1 MSPIRALVVD
11 DAVVVRRMVSDVLEE
26 DPGIEVAGVAA
37 NGRIALQKVPQ
48 VSPDVIIL
56 DVEMPVMDG
65 LETLKALGK
74 EYPDLPVIMFSTLTE
89 RGAEVTL
96 DALSLGASD
105 YVTKPS
111 NVGSVVLARQRIREE
126 LIPRIY
132 ALTGQVGTTAQPSP
146 PKRVE
151 RPVIAPATPSPRPRP
166 IPTIRPHLPGRVTVV
181 VIGVSTGGPNALAE
195 VIPALP
201 RDFPVP
207 VLIVQHMPPL
217 FTRLLADR
225 LTSAGGLPVE
235 EATSGARIVPGR
247 ALLAPGDWHMEL
259 EVRDGAHLVRLHQGP
274 QENSCRPAV
283 DVLFRSAARVFG
295 PGTLGVV
302 LTGMGKDGL
311 RGSEDICGAG
321 GRVVVQDQA
330 TSVVWGMPGYV
341 AEAGLA
347 HRILPLDR
355 VAGELRNAVGGGL
368 RSNPFTT
375 TVATG

>member
-11 DAVVVRRMVSDVLEE
+11 DAVVVRRMVSDVLDE

-132 ALTGQVGTTAQPSP
+132 ALTGKGTPGLPPPRSAPRRQVVPTPKPVTATTRLRPS
-146 PKRVE
+146 
-151 RPVIAPATPSPRPRP
+151 
-166 IPTIRPHLPGRVTVV
+166 LPGRVTAV

-201 RDFPVP
+201 PDFPVP

-225 LTSAGGLPVE
+225 LSSGGGLPAE
-235 EATSGARIVPGR
+235 EAVSGTRILPGR
-247 ALLAPGDWHMEL
+247 ALLAPGDWHMEV
-259 EVRDGAHLVRLHQGP
+259 EVRDSAHLVRLHQGP

-295 PGTLGVV
+295 PGTLGIV

-311 RGSEDICGAG
+311 RGSEDIHRAG
-321 GRVVVQDQA
+321 GRIIVQDQA
-330 TSVVWGMPGYV
+330 SSVVWGMPGYV

-355 VAGELRNAVGGGL
+355 VAEELRRVVGTGI
-368 RSNPFTT
+368 RPNPFATK
-375 TVATG
+375 VATG

>member
-11 DAVVVRRMVSDVLEE
+11 DAVVVRRMVSDVLDE

-132 ALTGQVGTTAQPSP
+132 ALTGRGTPGTPPPRSTPTARRATPST
-146 PKRVE
+146 
-151 RPVIAPATPSPRPRP
+151 PATPASPPATPLRP
-166 IPTIRPHLPGRVTVV
+166 ILPGRVTAVV
-181 VIGVSTGGPNALAE
+181 MGVSTGGPNALAE

-201 RDFPVP
+201 PNFPVP

-217 FTRLLADR
+217 FTKLLADR
-225 LTSAGGLPVE
+225 LTSGGGLPVE
-235 EATSGARIVPGR
+235 EGTSGARIIPGR
-247 ALLAPGDWHMEL
+247 ALLAPGDWHMEV
-259 EVRDGAHLVRLHQGP
+259 EVRDSAHLVRLHQGP
-274 QENSCRPAV
+274 QENSCRPSV

-311 RGSEDICGAG
+311 RGSEDIDRAG
-321 GRVVVQDQA
+321 GRILVQDQA

-355 VAGELRNAVGGGL
+355 VAGELRRIVGTGI
-368 RSNPFTT
+368 RPNPFTT
-375 TVATG
+375 KVATG